1 MLVTASLDCFADLP
15 LSEALG
21 KLVDLEFTTI
31 EMVVRETSTQLKP
44 SQISDNLEQAV
55 DICRKTQRL
64 NVVSYDVQLDDT
76 GEEHYRQFQDICR
89 LAKATKVVH
98 ITVPSGPLVTP
109 FNEEVERLRKLV
121 AIAGSE
127 GVIVSMKSQ
136 IGRFSEDPDTVGVL
150 CDNVEGLGLT
160 LDPSPY
166 ICGPY
171 REKNTDSLMKYV
183 CHVHLRDASPDAFQ
197 VRVGQGEVDYGRMI
211 NQLRR
216 VDYRRALCVHIAKM
230 EDLDHMAELRKMRRL
245 LESLL

>member
-1 MLVTASLDCFADLP
+1 MLVTASLVCFAVLP

-31 EMVVRETSTQLKP
+31 ELVVREASIQLKP
-44 SQISDNLEQAV
+44 SQISANLEQAV

-64 NVVSYDVQLDDT
+64 NVASYDVEIDGMSDEDF
-76 GEEHYRQFQDICR
+76 GQFQDICR

-121 AIAGSE
+121 AIAGRE

-136 IGRFSEDPDTVGVL
+136 IGRFSEDPDTVAVL

-166 ICGPY
+166 ICGPF
-171 REKNTDSLMKYV
+171 RGKDPDALMKYV
-183 CHVHLRDASPDAFQ
+183 YHVHLRDASPDAFQ
-197 VRVGQGEVDYGRMI
+197 V
-211 NQLRR
+211 
-216 VDYRRALCVHIAKM
+216 
-230 EDLDHMAELRKMRRL
+230 
-245 LESLL
+245 

>member
-1 MLVTASLDCFADLP
+1 MLVTASLDCFNSLP

-21 KLVDLEFTTI
+21 KLVDLEFTSI
-31 EMVVRETSTQLKP
+31 ELVIGETSTQLKP
-44 SQISDNLEQAV
+44 SQVAANLEQAI

-64 NVVSYDVQLDDT
+64 NVVSYDIDIEAND
-76 GEEHYRQFQDICR
+76 EEHYRQFQEICR

-98 ITVPSGPLVTP
+98 VTVPSGPTVTP

-121 AIAGSE
+121 QIAGME

-136 IGRFSEDPDTVGVL
+136 IGRFSEDPDTVAVL

-171 REKNTDSLMKYV
+171 RAKSTDALMKYV
-183 CHVHLRDASPDAFQ
+183 YHVHLRDASPDAFQ
-197 VRVGQGEVDYGRMI
+197 VRVGQGEVDYGRLI
-211 NQLRR
+211 SQLRK
-216 VDYRRALCVHIAKM
+216 VDYRRALCVHIARM
-230 EDLDHMAELRKMRRL
+230 EDIDHMAELRKMRRL

>member
-1 MLVTASLDCFADLP
+1 MLVTASLDCFDSLP

-31 EMVVRETSTQLKP
+31 ELVLRESSNQLRPSEVVA
-44 SQISDNLEQAV
+44 NLEQAV
-55 DICRKTQRL
+55 DVCRKTQRL
-64 NVVSYDVQLDDT
+64 NVISYNVEIEAD
-76 GEEHYRQFQDICR
+76 GEQHYQQFQDICR

-98 ITVPSGPLVTP
+98 VTVPSGPTVTP
-109 FNEEVERLRKLV
+109 FNEEVERLRQLV
-121 AIAGSE
+121 KIAEME

-136 IGRFSEDPDTVGVL
+136 IGRFSEDPDTVSVL

-171 REKNTDSLMKYV
+171 RGKSIDALMKYV
-183 CHVHLRDASPDAFQ
+183 YHVHLRDASPDAFQ
-197 VRVGQGEVDYGRMI
+197 VRVGQGEVDYGRLI
-211 NQLRR
+211 SQLRM
-216 VDYRRALCVHIAKM
+216 VDYRRALCVHISNM
-230 EDLDHMAELRKMRRL
+230 EDIDHMAEMRKMRRL